1 MPRNPSRLLVLLVTA
16 TLASPALAREEP
28 ACSAPLGERPQAAGI
43 LIVPEAPGANDLP
56 SLRVTLEA
64 TGHFMRV
71 FFDEGSERAA
81 WSRAACLG
89 RQLDLLTTALGDP
102 RRDAEWFSVVF
113 TQDADYIPPRGPE
126 DKERWPI
133 LIGADGGFPDLSQ
146 RMVVVTMPHEQVHD
160 FQKRAG
166 AIPPRWFSE
175 GHATWVGLA
184 ITEQLDPAAAR
195 TDRDRLFGDLARSTS
210 PANLA
215 QWGSVRPRPEAIM
228 RQVSAEDR
236 ARMQADP
243 SYMPSGTFS
252 FTSADL
258 IGDESNMLARYAA
271 SLKVFE
277 ELEARHGARAV
288 HDWARE
294 VTAGSGRITPD
305 ILAESVSTHFG
316 ESLDDLLR
324 DR

>member
-1 MPRNPSRLLVLLVTA
+1 MPRYPSRLLVLFA
-16 TLASPALAREEP
+16 AAALASPALAREQ
-28 ACSAPLGERPQAAGI
+28 ALCSVPLGDRPQPAG
-43 LIVPEAPGANDLP
+43 LSIVPEVPGAGDLP
-56 SLRVTLEA
+56 SLRVTVEA

-71 FFDEGSERAA
+71 FFDDGSERAA

-89 RQLDLLTTALGDP
+89 RQLELLTTALGDT
-102 RRDAEWFSVVF
+102 RSDAEWFSVVF
-113 TQDADYIPPRGPE
+113 TQDADYIPPRGPD

-133 LIGADGGFPDLSQ
+133 LIAADGGFPDMSQ
-146 RMVVVTMPHEQVHD
+146 RMVVVTMPHEQVHE
-160 FQKRAG
+160 FQNRAG
-166 AIPPRWFSE
+166 ATSPRWFSE

-195 TDRDRLFGDLARSTS
+195 TDRDRLAGDLARSTT
-210 PANLA
+210 PVNLA

-228 RQVSAEDR
+228 RQVSSEDR

-294 VTAGSGRITPD
+294 VTTGSGRITPD
-305 ILAESVSTHFG
+305 VLAESVSTHFG
-316 ESLDDLLR
+316 ERLDDLLA